1 MFLSAQPWLLPS
13 SPPTFRHCLLSRER
27 LLTDLVPHTT
37 VSVKIVGALYC
48 LLAFPM
54 FMYKIWSV
62 NSKKQHW
69 ESRRRGR
76 REKTAFDE
84 SVPTI
89 FVWNCS
95 YNNAAQ
101 NVWQTW
107 EGYYLCVLLW
117 SSLNVTVFCLLQ
129 KHLFKGMWNFQQNYC
144 HACQT
149 RFPKSLLLL
158 KSSCVRSLLFIEWPA
173 SKDLIT
179 TPLLVNLAHLNTH
192 MVERVSLTSCRLTVW
207 SKLNFIYLPKCGWQ
221 FPCNMP
227 QLFRLFK
234 R

>member
-1 MFLSAQPWLLPS
+1 MWAFFQHQIL
-13 SPPTFRHCLLSRER
+13 CLLNGG
-27 LLTDLVPHTT
+27 VPWIEVSQRRGSTVFAIIK
-37 VSVKIVGALYC
+37 VSVKC
-48 LLAFPM
+48 
-54 FMYKIWSV
+54 
-62 NSKKQHW
+62 
-69 ESRRRGR
+69 
-76 REKTAFDE
+76 
-84 SVPTI
+84 
-89 FVWNCS
+89 
-95 YNNAAQ
+95 
-101 NVWQTW
+101 
-107 EGYYLCVLLW
+107 YYLCVLLW
-117 SSLNVTVFCLLQ
+117 PSLNVTVFCLLQ

-227 QLFRLFK
+227 ELFRLFK